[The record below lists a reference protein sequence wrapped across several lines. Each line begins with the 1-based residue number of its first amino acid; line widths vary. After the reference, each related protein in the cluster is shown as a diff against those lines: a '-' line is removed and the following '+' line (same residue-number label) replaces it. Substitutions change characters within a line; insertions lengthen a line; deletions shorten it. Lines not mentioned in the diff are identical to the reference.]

1 MGGEAALRCS
11 QASLH
16 WSASWS
22 PHPPGPWLWETP
34 MGSDPR
40 GLPRCIHQAG
50 KKELQKGRE
59 RTPCLTNWGLCLA
72 SWGVGG
78 S

>member
-1 MGGEAALRCS
+1 
-11 QASLH
+11 
-16 WSASWS
+16 
-22 PHPPGPWLWETP
+22 

-50 KKELQKGRE
+50 QKKLQKGRE
-59 RTPCLTNWGLCLA
+59 HTPCLTNGSLCLA
-72 SWGVGG
+72 SRGVEG